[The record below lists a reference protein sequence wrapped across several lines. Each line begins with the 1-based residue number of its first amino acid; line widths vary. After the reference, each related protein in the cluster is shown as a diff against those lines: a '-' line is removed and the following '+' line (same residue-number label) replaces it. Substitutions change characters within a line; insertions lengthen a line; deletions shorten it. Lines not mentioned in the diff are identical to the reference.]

1 MMRSMYTMTW
11 SVSPL
16 ISLAPVVWIITSN
29 RSTVRRL
36 IPSCKPSCARSRV
49 YYYVSGAVL
58 ARRCRASRS
67 RCNGTG
73 TGNSML
79 DSLLASNDRQSGEKL
94 TSQELQDQVITLLFA
109 GHVTT
114 STLLSFAL
122 YELIRHPAVLA
133 KAYAEADRV
142 LGDVLARPP
151 TAAQLGQLQYISQIL
166 KETLRLHPPV
176 TLLTVQTIKEEET
189 LGGKYRVTA
198 DQDLSILV
206 PALHLDPSIWGD
218 NAETFQPD
226 RFLPDAEVKIPA
238 NAYKPFGNGVRACL
252 GRAFAL
258 QEAPLVLGMLLQ
270 HFEFIDHTGYQLKI
284 KERVGP
290 RPEGFKI
297 QIRRRAHAQPVV
309 VAVPASLQATA
320 PAPAP
325 APTEE
330 KIQVKAHHTPLF
342 VLFGSNLGTA
352 EGLAQRIGDDARDRG
367 FTTAVAPLDGVIDQL
382 NERPGECALVVVASS
397 YNGNPPDN
405 ATRFYEWLQK
415 PMPAAILMGCS
426 SPGTSSYGL
435 LWPVPSPWISRNSR
449 NRQRRVR
456 STGWK

>member
-67 RCNGTG
+67 RCNG
-73 TGNSML
+73 
-79 DSLLASNDRQSGEKL
+79 KL
-94 TSQELQDQVITLLFA
+94 TRPICIRWWTR
-109 GHVTT
+109 
-114 STLLSFAL
+114 SFASAAST
-122 YELIRHPAVLA
+122 EQAPATLCWTA
-133 KAYAEADRV
+133 CWRAMTGKAYAEAERV

-151 TAAQLGQLQYISQIL
+151 TAVQLGQLQYISQIL

-297 QIRRRAHAQPVV
+297 QIRHRAHAQPVV

-330 KIQVKAHHTPLF
+330 KIQVKAYHTPLF

-352 EGLAQRIGDDARDRG
+352 EGLAQRIVDDARDRG

-415 PMPAAILMGCS
+415 PTTPVETLKGVRYTVFGC
-426 SPGTSSYGL
+426 G
-435 LWPVPSPWISRNSR
+435 
-449 NRQRRVR
+449 NRQWL
-456 STGWK
+456 STYQAPGQPLRL